1 MSAVVAPA
9 CAVARVI
16 DTSAT
21 PTPFVRTST
30 SFWVS
35 RSVALTRSSA
45 SSYGRGS
52 ITNSRSPSCTNWL
65 SCTGSSTI
73 WPLTSGATPIKL
85 ARTVASSVW
94 GCTCH
99 CQMVRVMATT
109 APAMIHMPMSLPMAL
124 CTGAVVSTSFIGLV
138 PQEEQP
144 GGQCAQD
151 DQTGV
156 DQAPWPQVRMQV
168 RRYEELT
175 RNPSDHEADHDRQ
188 HPGRKKGSQHVD
200 GWPHTASRQ
209 RQGEDCQCQPCR
221 ASPVPG
227 ACVGASQ
234 RRSRAR
240 LDHGV
245 VASS

>member
-21 PTPFVRTST
+21 PTPFSRAST
-30 SFWVS
+30 SFRVS
-35 RSVALTRSSA
+35 RSAALARSSA

-52 ITNSRSPSCTNWL
+52 ITNSTSPSCTNWL
-65 SCTGSSTI
+65 SWTGNSTI

-99 CQMVRVMATT
+99 CQTARAMATT
-109 APAMIHMPMSLPMAL
+109 APAMIQTPMSRPMAL
-124 CTGAVVSTSFIGLV
+124 RQGADVPVPTSRWGAGASVSISRRGACLVVSTSFIGLV

-175 RNPSDHEADHDRQ
+175 RNPSDHEANHGRQ
-188 HPGRKKGSQHVD
+188 HPGREKGAQDVD
-200 GWPHTASRQ
+200 GGPHTA
-209 RQGEDCQCQPCR
+209 
-221 ASPVPG
+221 
-227 ACVGASQ
+227 
-234 RRSRAR
+234 
-240 LDHGV
+240 
-245 VASS
+245 